1 MSNAILGT
9 SFSLHRAQELGVSK
23 QESLTAA
30 LQELGFRRFRL
41 MSYWNIHEAEQGR
54 YDFSELDWQFE
65 LIGSYGGSI
74 SLCIGKRQ
82 PRWPECHLPDW
93 ARTLPKDDWRA
104 ALCSYLEA
112 SVSRYKNH
120 PALES
125 YQLENEALLKRFGY
139 CVDQDFDRTRLTKEL
154 ELVKRLDPD
163 HRVIMT
169 LSDSYGL
176 PIRKPRADQYAMSL
190 YRHTTQRGKNV
201 QSHRPPQFY
210 QLRAS
215 LINLFCGSRPFIH
228 ELQAEP
234 WLDQEITRIPI
245 HQQLEFMN
253 PQILKS
259 NVRYA
264 LKTGMS
270 PIDLWGLE
278 WWFWLRIKGH
288 PQMWDAVQE
297 LLAAR

>member
-1 MSNAILGT
+1 MANVILGT
-9 SFSLHRAQELGVSK
+9 SFSLHRAQELEIPK
-23 QESLTAA
+23 QETLESA

-65 LIGSYGGSI
+65 LIGTYGGSI

-82 PRWPECHLPDW
+82 PRWPECHLPNW
-93 ARTLPKDDWRA
+93 AKTLPKSDWRS
-104 ALCSYLEA
+104 ALYSYIEA
-112 SVSRYKNH
+112 TVNRYKNH

-125 YQLENEALLKRFGY
+125 YQLENEALLKSFGY
-139 CVDQDFDRTRLTKEL
+139 CVDQDFDRTRLTEEL
-154 ELVKRLDPD
+154 GLVRKLDPD

-176 PIRKPRADQYAMSL
+176 PIRKPKADQYAMSL
-190 YRHTTQRGKNV
+190 YRNTARGGKNV
-201 QSHRPPQFY
+201 QSRRPPQFY
-210 QLRAS
+210 QLRAA
-215 LINLFCGSRPFIH
+215 LIKLFSGSKPFIH

-234 WLDQEITRIPI
+234 WLDQEIAHIPVNK
-245 HQQLEFMN
+245 QLELMN

-259 NVRYA
+259 NLRYGI
-264 LKTGMS
+264 KTGMS

-278 WWFWLRIKGH
+278 WWFWLRTKKA
-288 PQMWDAVQE
+288 PQMWDTVQE
-297 LLAAR
+297 LLAER